1 MGLNPSNY
9 SDQLV
14 LCQTYVIKI
23 YEMLLGGYQE
33 GIITLQGD
41 HTGDSW
47 WRLQPIQQVNFNE
60 SIVSGI
66 LHAPDDD
73 AT

>member
-14 LCQTYVIKI
+14 LGQTYVIKI

-33 GIITLQGD
+33 GIITLQRD
-41 HTGDSW
+41 HTGDS
-47 WRLQPIQQVNFNE
+47 
-60 SIVSGI
+60 
-66 LHAPDDD
+66 
-73 AT
+73 